1 MTIHEAW
8 AYGTRRLA
16 QASFMSDL
24 DARLLLE
31 FVLQQGHSY
40 LIAHGEELLTARQA
54 ETYERLLARAEKK
67 EPIPYVI
74 GEAPFYGL
82 TLAVSPAVL
91 IPRPETEQLVD
102 HVLAWAGE
110 HDVHDIIDVGTGSGC
125 IAIALA
131 VNLPE
136 VAITAT
142 DKSAAALAVA
152 RDNAARL
159 TDGRV
164 RFLQGHLLEP
174 AENRFDVIVANL
186 PYIGDSEWSLV
197 DDGVKLY
204 EPAIALEGGPDGLDL
219 IRILLQQAP
228 ASLRPGGVIFLEIGW
243 QQGRAVEQLARK
255 VLPTAD
261 TTVFP
266 DYAGHDRIVRLVV

>member
-1 MTIHEAW
+1 MTIQEAW

-31 FVLQQGHSY
+31 FVLQREHSY
-40 LIAHGEELLTARQA
+40 LIAHGEERLTERQA
-54 ETYERLLARAEKK
+54 EAYERLLARAERK
-67 EPIPYVI
+67 EPIPYLL

-82 TLAVSPAVL
+82 MLTVTPAVL
-91 IPRPETEQLVD
+91 IPRPETEQLID
-102 HVLAWAGE
+102 HILAWAGE
-110 HDVHDIIDVGTGSGC
+110 HDVRDVIDVGTGSGC

-131 VNLPE
+131 VNLPGAA
-136 VAITAT
+136 VTAT
-142 DKSAAALAVA
+142 DKSAPALAVA

-159 TDGRV
+159 ADGRI

-174 AENRFDVIVANL
+174 AEGRFDVIVANL
-186 PYIGDSEWSLV
+186 PYIADSEWSLV

-204 EPAIALEGGPDGLDL
+204 EPAIALEGGPEGLDL
-219 IRILLQQAP
+219 IRLLLQQAP
-228 ASLRPGGVIFLEIGW
+228 ASLRPGGAIFLEIGW

-255 VLPTAD
+255 ILPTAD
-261 TTVFP
+261 ITVFH
-266 DYAGHDRIVRLVV
+266 DYADHDRIVRLVV